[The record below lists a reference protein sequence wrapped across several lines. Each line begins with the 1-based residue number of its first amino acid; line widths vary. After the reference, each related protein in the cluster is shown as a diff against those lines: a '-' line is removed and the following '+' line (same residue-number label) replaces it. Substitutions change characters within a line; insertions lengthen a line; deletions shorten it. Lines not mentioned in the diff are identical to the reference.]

1 MVAQRPGTPPP
12 APVLLA
18 GIVPPLADSY
28 YQRPETGLA
37 LRSGLYPGDIVVLTH
52 GEETAVA
59 PAAQGGTGKTQ
70 LAVAYTHALWSMRA
84 VEVLV
89 WVTATSRDAIIT
101 GYAEAADVVGGA
113 DLGSGAEAAAD
124 RFVAWMAQTR
134 HPWALVM
141 DDLSDPDDLTDL
153 WPAGPAGQVVITT
166 RLPGD
171 ALTTA
176 AARSLRIASVDA
188 FNRREALSYLTARLT
203 DYPDQ
208 RMEAL
213 ELGDDLEGLPLSLA
227 QAAATMKVTGLS
239 CREYRVQ
246 LAERRE
252 HMSGVPVEGVSAAVL
267 ATWSLAAECAHR
279 LPPAGLA
286 WPALALAAMLD
297 PHGIPGAVLTSPAA
311 CGYIMG
317 RPSAAGRADQ
327 DAVRAAVTNLARAGL
342 ISIDPASPVRTVRMH
357 PSIKTAVRAYLP
369 PADHDQALLAA
380 ADALIQAWPESGSG
394 AQLDQ
399 VLRDGTSA
407 LWRPEGQ
414 VARHAAGSG
423 PQHPLWQPEAHPL
436 LFRRGMS
443 LEDSGLASAAITYWQ
458 AMLVTSTRRLGS
470 GHANTVVA
478 RDRLAAAYESA
489 GRFVEAIAA
498 FQQGIADRERSLGPE
513 HPDTIRARGY
523 LAHAY
528 FSAGRP
534 AEAVA
539 LYEQMIA
546 DASRRLRPGHP
557 VTLTARSALAAAYL
571 AAGRPQASRACYQML
586 VSDAELILGGSHP
599 TTLAARDNL
608 ASALL
613 AGGQAADALE
623 QYGQLL
629 AGTEAMSGPDHPDS
643 ITARAKLALAY
654 QQAGLPTPSSSTRK
668 RWRTASATLA
678 LTIR

>member
-1 MVAQRPGTPPP
+1 MVAQRAGTPPP
-12 APVLLA
+12 SPVLLA

-37 LRSGLYPGDIVVLTH
+37 LRNGLYPGDTVVLTH
-52 GEETAVA
+52 GEQTALA

-70 LAVAYTHALWSMRA
+70 LAVAYTHALWSIRA

-101 GYAEAADVVGGA
+101 GYAEAAGVVGGA
-113 DLGSGAEAAAD
+113 DHGSGAEAAAD
-124 RFVAWMAQTR
+124 RFVAWMAGTR
-134 HPWALVM
+134 HPWALVL
-141 DDLSDPDDLTDL
+141 DDLSDPDDLADL
-153 WPAGPAGQVVITT
+153 WPAGTAGQVVITT

-171 ALTTA
+171 ALTA
-176 AARSLRIASVDA
+176 AAPSLRIAPVDG

-213 ELGDDLEGLPLSLA
+213 ELGEDLEGLPLSLA
-227 QAAATMKVTGLS
+227 QAAAAMKVTGLS
-239 CREYRVQ
+239 CREYRMQ

-342 ISIDPASPVRTVRMH
+342 VSIDPASPVRTVRMH
-357 PSIKTAVRAYLP
+357 PSIQAAVRAYLP
-369 PADHDQALLAA
+369 PADHEQALLAA
-380 ADALIQAWPESGSG
+380 ADALIQAWPESGGG

-399 VLRDGTSA
+399 ALRDAASA
-407 LWRPEGQ
+407 LWRPGGRT
-414 VARHAAGSG
+414 ARHAAGSD
-423 PQHPLWQPEAHPL
+423 PRHPLWQPDAHPL

-443 LEDSGLASAAITYWQ
+443 LEDSGLSSAAIAYWQ
-458 AMLVTSTRRLGS
+458 AMFMTSTRQLGA
-470 GHANTVVA
+470 GHANAVVA

-489 GRFVEAIAA
+489 GRFTAAIAT

-523 LAHAY
+523 LAHAH

-546 DASRRLRPGHP
+546 DASRRLGPGHP

-571 AAGRPQASRACYQML
+571 AAGRAQASRACYQML
-586 VSDAELILGGSHP
+586 VSDAERILGREPSDHAGRAGQPGQRPAGRRAGRRRARAVRTAAGRHRGGRRAGSSGLDHR
-599 TTLAARDNL
+599 ARQ
-608 ASALL
+608 
-613 AGGQAADALE
+613 AGG
-623 QYGQLL
+623 
-629 AGTEAMSGPDHPDS
+629 
-643 ITARAKLALAY
+643 
-654 QQAGLPTPSSSTRK
+654 GLPAGWPAGR
-668 RWRTASATLA
+668 RYQAVRESAGGRRA
-678 LTIR
+678 LPRP